1 MFIHYL
7 GRYTLGKYSLY
18 TLENTLCKNTRL
30 KIKFLMGG
38 RTRCLSVKWDFGD
51 YPKPNIGTEFYIE
64 GSLMAADNGTKTHL
78 FLMACR

>member
-1 MFIHYL
+1 MFVIIFVVVIVFIINL
-7 GRYTLGKYSLY
+7 GMRKRARVEDGDGSFVVPLG
-18 TLENTLCKNTRL
+18 
-30 KIKFLMGG
+30 GG
-38 RTRCLSVKWDFGD
+38 TRCLSVKWDFGD